1 MTLARAFIVSA
12 LVLAATSA
20 VRAEDVATFALT
32 LKDHAFTPSEV
43 KVPAGKPFKLTLHNA
58 DPTPAEFESKA
69 LKFEKDGKRYLYHPA
84 VSRASCVRD
93 ESRSFAR
100 RIFGGEI
107 GAVLAHFVSDS
118 RLSKK
123 QIEEL
128 RRLLD
133 EKER

>member
-1 MTLARAFIVSA
+1 MTLARSFIVSA

-69 LKFEKDGKRYLYHPA
+69 LKFEKVVAGSAKVTVSVRALDPGKYEFVDEYHEA
-84 VSRASCVRD
+84 DAKGVVIA
-93 ESRSFAR
+93 E
-100 RIFGGEI
+100 
-107 GAVLAHFVSDS
+107 
-118 RLSKK
+118 
-123 QIEEL
+123 
-128 RRLLD
+128 
-133 EKER
+133 